1 MVQHPA
7 PLDHIG
13 TSRKVGRN
21 IEAAS
26 TRGVVS
32 ITIDLVAVLVVQLCN
47 VGAGKARLVRVLGE
61 DLLGHVD
68 PNRVVGLVWLGVVLG
83 RPADAHLLTSSSL
96 GHGTEA
102 AAVGLGD
109 GVLAGLNCAGLNTM
123 DVVRAGDKVVLVLLI
138 MSAGRVAVEATEL
151 DTRVDGVLAG
161 ITFANTIAS
170 APAYLRKGMDANE
183 LC

>member
-1 MVQHPA
+1 
-7 PLDHIG
+7 
-13 TSRKVGRN
+13 
-21 IEAAS
+21 
-26 TRGVVS
+26 
-32 ITIDLVAVLVVQLCN
+32 
-47 VGAGKARLVRVLGE
+47 
-61 DLLGHVD
+61 
-68 PNRVVGLVWLGVVLG
+68 
-83 RPADAHLLTSSSL
+83 
-96 GHGTEA
+96 
-102 AAVGLGD
+102 
-109 GVLAGLNCAGLNTM
+109 M